1 MTQQSGDQHSA
12 MQLLERMFAVEMAFL
27 NAETEDLGALA
38 GAFHPDVVVHEP
50 SSLPYAGDWTG
61 LGGVGALFRRM
72 REAWSDI
79 GVDGLEAV
87 RTGDTVFMT
96 CTLHL
101 TARRSGK
108 AISQPFAE
116 VLRFRDGRLVD
127 GTPFYYDTGALAAV
141 LASGP

>member
-1 MTQQSGDQHSA
+1 MTHQAGDQHSA

-27 NAETEDLGALA
+27 NAETEDLGALG

-50 SSLPYAGDWTG
+50 SSLPYAGDWKG
-61 LGGVGALFRRM
+61 LAGVGALFRRM
-72 REAWSDI
+72 REVWSDI
-79 GVDGLEAV
+79 GVERMEAV

-101 TARRSGK
+101 TARRSGE
-108 AISQPFAE
+108 AVSQPFAE
-116 VLRFRDGRLVD
+116 VLRFREGRLVD
-127 GTPFYYDTGALAAV
+127 GLPFYYDTGALAAV